1 MQLDLNDLTS
11 AGLKNLCGVQNSNLH
26 RIEQLCQVNISNRG
40 AKFVIQG
47 SQENQNLACQ
57 LIQKLTQIAEEEQ
70 INQDLP
76 MLFLQDIKSS
86 LKNEK
91 ANGAYADKD
100 SQNISS
106 TFKEKNFGINLS
118 LPRVKVKPHGAR
130 QTAYLESIFKN
141 DVTFGVGPAGT
152 GKTFL
157 AVAMAVDSLLK
168 ANVEKLILVR
178 PAVEAGEKLGFLPGD
193 LTQKVDPYLRPLYD
207 ALFFMLGTERVAQ
220 MLERQIIEIA
230 PLAYMRGRTL
240 NDAFVIL
247 DESQNT
253 TKEQMKMFLTRLG
266 YGSKAV
272 ITGDLTQIDLPR
284 GVFSGLAHAPK
295 VLQNIKEIGIHYFLS
310 DDVVRHPLVQKI
322 IDAYQIEEDA
332 ASQEQELRNQNKNSI
347 NSSLN
352 NSINKEYAR
361 EKNAKS

>member
-1 MQLDLNDLTS
+1 MQIDLNDLTS
-11 AGLKNLCGVQNSNLH
+11 KGLKNLCGVQNSNLDL
-26 RIEQLCQVNISNRG
+26 IEKLCRVQISNRG
-40 AKFVIQG
+40 AKFAIEG
-47 SQENQNLACQ
+47 AQEDQIISFELIKKLA
-57 LIQKLTQIAEEEQ
+57 QIAEQEQ
-70 INQDLP
+70 IGQDLP
-76 MLFLQDIKSS
+76 MLFLQDIKAS

-91 ANGAYADKD
+91 ATGAYEG
-100 SQNISS
+100 QNLKKSE
-106 TFKEKNFGINLS
+106 TANKGKNLNLGINLS
-118 LPRVKVKPHGAR
+118 LPRVKIKPHGAR
-130 QTAYLESIFKN
+130 QNAYLKSIFKN
-141 DVTFGVGPAGT
+141 DITFGIGPAGT

-157 AVAMAVDSLLK
+157 AVAMAVDALLK
-168 ANVEKLILVR
+168 ASVEKLILVR

-193 LTQKVDPYLRPLYD
+193 LSQKVDPYLRPLYD

-284 GVFSGLAHAPK
+284 GVFSGLTHATK
-295 VLQNIKEIGIHYFLS
+295 VLENIPEIGIHYFLS
-310 DDVVRHPLVQKI
+310 EDVVRHPLVQKI
-322 IDAYQIEEDA
+322 VDAYQAQED
-332 ASQEQELRNQNKNSI
+332 
-347 NSSLN
+347 SSSN
-352 NSINKEYAR
+352 EG
-361 EKNAKS
+361 